1 MDFIEYNIMDL
12 DNYVYSSNNEY
23 LYRKLN
29 YKNLIKWKFMWIFI
43 NWGWGLGIDIFDC
56 FVIFFL
62 RIYFFLLKNINGVLY
77 MIYLCCFI

>member
-29 YKNLIKWKFMWIFI
+29 YKNLIK
-43 NWGWGLGIDIFDC
+43 
-56 FVIFFL
+56 
-62 RIYFFLLKNINGVLY
+62 
-77 MIYLCCFI
+77 